1 MTKKDYMKPAMEVVE
16 ADLEQQLLVTSVKTD
31 GLDELDLLID
41 EIEKTGDTWDDA
53 QRKLREHYGF

>member
-1 MTKKDYMKPAMEVVE
+1 MTKKEYLKPAMEVVE

-53 QRKLREHYGF
+53 Q